1 MTGPK
6 LNDGALVAGERVG
19 TRATAKYVRSSA
31 SKARAVLDLIR
42 GLDVRRAS
50 EVLRFSER
58 GISADVAKV
67 LDSAVANAIHNDA
80 QDTDELFVVACYAD
94 EGPTLKRFRP
104 RARGRA
110 TRIRKRTC
118 HITIIVARMSDERIA
133 LLEARAE
140 GRGGRTSAASRRDR
154 VERSRRRAA
163 AARAGGGA
171 VDADDAT
178 TADADIIDE
187 AEDEVEESE
196 LAEADDAETD
206 DETVDAETA
215 DAETEEVD
223 AHDEDDAEAEDATEA
238 EDEAGTEEPE
248 DDEAAA
254 VQPVADLA
262 GDLEAGEYEGS
273 VVAPEDGSTPEG
285 FEIKGNKN
293 SMKYHTPE
301 SRYYDVTVAEVWFDT
316 VEHAEAAGF
325 EAPGGTTK
333 TSDDEKGNQ

>member
-1 MTGPK
+1 M
-6 LNDGALVAGERVG
+6 
-19 TRATAKYVRSSA
+19 
-31 SKARAVLDLIR
+31 LDLIR

-58 GISADVAKV
+58 GISSDVAKV

-80 QDTDELFVVACYAD
+80 QDTDELFVIACYAD

-118 HITIIVARMSDERIA
+118 HITIIVARMSEERIA

-171 VDADDAT
+171 VDADD
-178 TADADIIDE
+178 TAVDDADIIDE
-187 AEDEVEESE
+187 RRGDESE
-196 LAEADDAETD
+196 LAEDVDAETEAVDEADDDAETD
-206 DETVDAETA
+206 
-215 DAETEEVD
+215 EVD
-223 AHDEDDAEAEDATEA
+223 RRRCEAEDATEA
-238 EDEAGTEEPE
+238 DDEAGTEEPE

-254 VQPVADLA
+254 VQPTADLG
-262 GDLEAGEYEGS
+262 GDLE
-273 VVAPEDGSTPEG
+273 PGSTRAAWSLPRTARRPRATR
-285 FEIKGNKN
+285 
-293 SMKYHTPE
+293 SRATPT
-301 SRYYDVTVAEVWFDT
+301 R
-316 VEHAEAAGF
+316 
-325 EAPGGTTK
+325 
-333 TSDDEKGNQ
+333 

>member
-6 LNDGALVAGERVG
+6 LNDGALVVGERVG

-58 GISADVAKV
+58 GISTAVAKV

-118 HITIIVARMSDERIA
+118 HITIIVARMSEERIA

-163 AARAGGGA
+163 AARTGGEA
-171 VDADDAT
+171 VDADD
-178 TADADIIDE
+178 TAIDDTDIIDE
-187 AEDEVEESE
+187 ADDEVEESE
-196 LAEADDAETD
+196 LS
-206 DETVDAETA
+206 
-215 DAETEEVD
+215 
-223 AHDEDDAEAEDATEA
+223 EDVAEAEDAESAGTEIDDDATDA
-238 EDEAGTEEPE
+238 EDEADTEEPE
-248 DDEAAA
+248 ADGAAA
-254 VQPVADLA
+254 DQPAADLA
-262 GDLEAGEYEGS
+262 GDLEPGEYEGS
-273 VVAPEDGSTPEG
+273 VVAPEDGSTPDG
-285 FEIKGNKN
+285 YEIKGNEN
-293 SMKYHTPE
+293 SMKYHTPD

-333 TSDDEKGNQ
+333 SSDDEKGNQ